1 MGFIGSVLI
10 LVLPARRY
18 LKMTSFRPDLRSISS
33 LGLFFGFMNGTAAGS
48 GMLVV
53 AFFNSIGLSGPLL
66 LGADALIGLINAL
79 TRSST
84 FYSMGLLDQRL
95 ALLGLFMG
103 LVTVPGS
110 WVASWLVRRMGTRA
124 HDGLIEIL
132 IAVSE
137 IIFPARAPM
146 P

>member
-1 MGFIGSVLI
+1 
-10 LVLPARRY
+10 
-18 LKMTSFRPDLRSISS
+18 
-33 LGLFFGFMNGTAAGS
+33 
-48 GMLVV
+48 MLVV

-66 LGADALIGLINAL
+66 LGTDALIGLINAL

-95 ALLGLFMG
+95 ALLSLFMG